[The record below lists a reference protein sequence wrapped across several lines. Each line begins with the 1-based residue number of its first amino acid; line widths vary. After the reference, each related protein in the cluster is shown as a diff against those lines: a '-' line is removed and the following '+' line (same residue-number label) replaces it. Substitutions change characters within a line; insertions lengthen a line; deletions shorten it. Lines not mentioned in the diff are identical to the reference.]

1 VASKCNFA
9 LINFKTAKNKTER
22 QTVTENLSAPI
33 TATTYT
39 EEKIAGVYSKL
50 LARDVNVNLL
60 LPPNYL
66 ESKRK
71 FPLLLLNDGQDMEGL
86 QLKATIEKLVGESII
101 EEIIVAG
108 VVAGDRM
115 QEYGVAA
122 QKDYLKRG
130 SRAKAYTRYITT
142 ELVPYLLYKYPIDP
156 SASAHTMAGCSMGGL
171 SALDTV
177 WSSPK
182 LFQKVGAFSGSF
194 WWRKRDSKS
203 AFFSEKRDR
212 IMHLQIRDGKK
223 NPDMQFWFQ
232 TGTLDEASDRNKNGI
247 IDSIDDTMDLITELT
262 KKGYRPFH
270 DIQYYEVKDGKH
282 NLETWAKAMPEF
294 LKWAFKKM

>member
-1 VASKCNFA
+1 MP
-9 LINFKTAKNKTER
+9 
-22 QTVTENLSAPI
+22 ENLSASI
-33 TATTYT
+33 TTTTFT
-39 EEKIAGVYSKL
+39 EEKITGVFSKL
-50 LARDVNVNLL
+50 LGRNVDVNLL

-66 ESKRK
+66 ESKK
-71 FPLLLLNDGQDMEGL
+71 KYPLLLLNDGQDMESL
-86 QLKATIEKLVGESII
+86 KLKATIEKLVSESII

-130 SRAKAYTRYITT
+130 SRAKAYTHYITT

-156 SASAHTMAGCSMGGL
+156 SASSNTMAGCSMGGL
-171 SALDTV
+171 SALDIV
-177 WSSPK
+177 WSSTK

-212 IMHLQIRDGKK
+212 IMHQQVRDGKK
-223 NPDMQFWFQ
+223 KNGLQFWFQ
-232 TGTLDEASDRNKNGI
+232 TGTLDEKSDRNKNGV
-247 IDSIDDTMDLITELT
+247 IDSIDDTMDMITELT

-270 DIQYYEVKDGKH
+270 DIAYYEVKDGKH
-282 NLETWAKAMPEF
+282 NLETWAAAMPEF